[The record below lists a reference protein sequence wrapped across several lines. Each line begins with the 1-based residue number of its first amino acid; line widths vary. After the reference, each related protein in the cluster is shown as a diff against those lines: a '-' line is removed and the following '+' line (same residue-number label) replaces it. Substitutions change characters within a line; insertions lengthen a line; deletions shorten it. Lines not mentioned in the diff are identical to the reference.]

1 MPGNVL
7 IFAFRLTVE
16 VEISPSTDLLIVINK
31 TRTKKTALH
40 EKFSFFIKNFF
51 SKCDQILNG
60 KLLFLCSAGR
70 KKFELLF
77 HWVVIFDI

>member
-40 EKFSFFIKNFF
+40 EKFSFSSRTSSVTVTKSLMENFF
-51 SKCDQILNG
+51 FCAVLVQRNLTYYFIGL
-60 KLLFLCSAGR
+60 
-70 KKFELLF
+70 
-77 HWVVIFDI
+77 